1 MKFLRNYL
9 NKIKPKFEEGGKLH
23 AFRSLYDGFETFLF
37 VPNDTSKSGVNIHDA
52 IDSKRIMSLV
62 VIALI
67 PSLLLGMYNIGLQNA
82 IAAGTVDTTCWF
94 DMFLYGLVVTLPKIV
109 VAYAVGLGIEFT
121 VAQWKKEE
129 IHEGFLVS
137 GILIPMIVP
146 VGCPLWVLALA
157 TAFAVIFAKEVFGGT
172 GMNIVNVALIARAFI
187 FFAYPQVISGDGVW
201 VATEEI
207 CGLGANVANVDGY
220 TCATALQQIA
230 DAKLDALPAFAND
243 STLTFATA
251 FADGAPVFGADAATA
266 AAGNAAAL
274 SVNDMILGFMPGSIG
289 ETSVIAIAL
298 GAALLLFTGVASWKT
313 MLSVFVGGIAMSLL
327 FQHTMPENPV
337 AQIPFWQHI
346 ILGGFCFGAVFMA
359 TDPVTSARTEKG
371 KYIYGFGIGAMAIL
385 IRVMNPGYPEGMML
399 AILLMNVVA
408 PFIDYCVVQ
417 SNVKARAKRVT
428 KKN

>member
-23 AFRSLYDGFETFLF
+23 AFRSLFDGFETFLF

-82 IAAGTVDTTCWF
+82 IAAGTAATTCWF

-207 CGLGANVANVDGY
+207 CGLGANVPNIDGY
-220 TCATALQQIA
+220 TCATALQYV
-230 DAKLDALPAFAND
+230 ANG
-243 STLTFATA
+243 A
-251 FADGAPVFGADAATA
+251 APVG
-266 AAGNAAAL
+266 AAGEL
-274 SVNDMILGFMPGSIG
+274 LTSSDMIFGFMPGSIG
-289 ETSVIAIAL
+289 ETSVVAIAL

-313 MLSVFVGGIAMSLL
+313 MLSVFVGGIAMLYAFQDKLPDAMPLWHNLL
-327 FQHTMPENPV
+327 
-337 AQIPFWQHI
+337 
-346 ILGGFCFGAVFMA
+346 LGGFCFGAVFMA

-371 KYIYGFGIGAMAIL
+371 KYIYGFGIGAMTII

-428 KKN
+428 KNN

>member
-109 VAYAVGLGIEFT
+109 VAYVVGLGIEFT

-274 SVNDMILGFMPGSIG
+274 SVNDMIFGFMPGSIG